1 MNQLFR
7 KRFEWLSVGLC
18 VLGIVLAGC
27 AGDNKSVAI
36 DGDADTAENETGGEI
51 PGETEEDA
59 SEEDSID
66 IDTDTETD
74 AEADME
80 PDILEEA
87 EVETE
92 PEPETDIGPEADPD
106 PEPEPEPET
115 EAEPECITAEPF
127 DYTCDMQVPETCPGG
142 MCVAG
147 FCVGPVLNPDRYVDC
162 GNGTCDPCEN
172 ADVCPADCGE
182 SPVMTGTKDYD
193 NDTTITVWVHGFYN
207 KSASEIESMVYG
219 ESRGCSG
226 ILEEFSTYGINR
238 PCGDTPEGEQLP
250 NHLDKIEYYGAVP
263 APWFTQNDIDEIEQ
277 YSWEG
282 IESLDRYSLILAK
295 FIRHKL
301 TVSGATHVNLTCH
314 SMGCLVTR
322 NMIEH
327 DLEGLASE
335 NRFVRW
341 TTSAGVIAGARLAR
355 LYDNPTV
362 RDTAA
367 LFGLALADFVI
378 MNPDYVMDHV
388 AAWDHNLYQGNNPLF
403 ADMILHHTASC
414 DTHIAEAL
422 NIELLE
428 LNNPTKEPN
437 DGIMY
442 TFDTYFHYQKPEVA
456 LHTPD
461 MREVQPTHSFLY
473 VDHMTNPDTDGVA
486 LLMTANTFHRR
497 KVRIRL
503 QEIRLWDDRENHAAF
518 DGEHGTAPAEV
529 VVTSKVRFN
538 PYVLETFGK
547 DVLVHDDQIDYRTP
561 YMLVQDMSQV
571 LQPNLPVFEGPV
583 LDEMTQIQVD
593 MKVMEVD
600 QYDRFGLAEWLI
612 NPNVE
617 LVGFNGLID
626 LSDQTFEVS
635 SDFATITISVEVL
648 NMY

>member
-1 MNQLFR
+1 MAQLFR
-7 KRFEWLSVGLC
+7 MRSGWFLFGLC
-18 VLGIVLAGC
+18 LLGSLLAGC
-27 AGDNKSVAI
+27 AGDNKSVTI
-36 DGDADTAENETGGEI
+36 DGDVDIAEEGDTGEI
-51 PGETEEDA
+51 PVEGEDEIAELEE
-59 SEEDSID
+59 I
-66 IDTDTETD
+66 ID
-74 AEADME
+74 AEAIAETE
-80 PDILEEA
+80 PDIPEEA
-87 EVETE
+87 EAEPELEAE
-92 PEPETDIGPEADPD
+92 PEPEADIEPETD
-106 PEPEPEPET
+106 PEPEN
-115 EAEPECITAEPF
+115 EAEPECIASEPF
-127 DYTCDMQVPETCPGG
+127 DYTCDMQVPATCPGG

-162 GNGTCDPCEN
+162 GNGVCDPCES
-172 ADVCPADCGE
+172 AAQCPADCGE
-182 SPVMTGTKDYD
+182 APEMTGTKDYD

-207 KSASEIESMVYG
+207 KSASEIASMVYS

-226 ILEEFSTYGINR
+226 ILEEFSTYGIDR
-238 PCGDTPEGEQLP
+238 PCGDTPEGEALP
-250 NHLDKIEYYGAVP
+250 NHLAKIEYYGAVP
-263 APWFTQNDIDEIEQ
+263 APWLSQDDIDEIEQ

-403 ADMILHHTASC
+403 ANMIMHHTSSC

-442 TFDTYFHYQKPEVA
+442 TFDTYFHYQKPDVA
-456 LHTPD
+456 LHTPE
-461 MREVQPTHSFLY
+461 MQEVQPTHSFLY

-503 QEIRLWDDRENHAAF
+503 QEIRLWDDRENHTAF
-518 DGEHGTAPAEV
+518 DGEYGTAPAEV

-547 DVLVHDDQIDYRTP
+547 DVLVHDDQIDYRSP

-612 NPNVE
+612 NPNQE
-617 LVGFNGLID
+617 MVGFNGLID

-635 SDFATITISVEVL
+635 SEFATITISVEVL
-648 NMY
+648 DMY